1 MNRRTVSR
9 WGRPPRERLAPPALA
24 IALLLGLAAAATGSA
39 SGPGEPG
46 EPGRVPSGSA
56 PPLQLV
62 ETVPVETQLGNP
74 ELPAARDVWL
84 EMIQGARRTIDLE
97 QFYVST
103 WPGEPLEPVLA
114 EIGRA
119 AGRGV
124 RVRILIDAGM
134 HETSPQPADSLGK
147 VPGIEVRLLDMKKLA
162 GGIQHAK
169 LIMVDGEQVFEGSQN
184 FDWRSLEHIHEL
196 GVRVRDRRVAAAFGR
211 VFEMDWARGSAPG
224 PETAAASAATVAQ
237 PVPARPA
244 LSPEGLIP
252 IVEAPGDTA
261 LVWTSFSPGSLLPD
275 STAWDLDALA
285 RLLDGARHEV
295 VAQFLSYGTG
305 PPARRDTTL
314 DGALRRAAARGVRVK
329 LIVSDWEAGGHGMPD
344 FLSLMQ
350 VPNLQAKLSRVPEWS
365 KGYIPFARVEHCKYL
380 VVDSLWTWVGTS
392 NWEPSYF
399 HATRNAALTLRNRR
413 LALQARRIFEASWD
427 AKSALLL
434 QAGGTY
440 EPRVHA
446 ETPPPGESAYGR

>member
-134 HETSPQPADSLGK
+134 HETYPQPADSLGK
-147 VPGIEVRLLDMKKLA
+147 VPGIEA
-162 GGIQHAK
+162 G
-169 LIMVDGEQVFEGSQN
+169 
-184 FDWRSLEHIHEL
+184 
-196 GVRVRDRRVAAAFGR
+196 
-211 VFEMDWARGSAPG
+211 
-224 PETAAASAATVAQ
+224 
-237 PVPARPA
+237 
-244 LSPEGLIP
+244 
-252 IVEAPGDTA
+252 
-261 LVWTSFSPGSLLPD
+261 
-275 STAWDLDALA
+275 
-285 RLLDGARHEV
+285 
-295 VAQFLSYGTG
+295 
-305 PPARRDTTL
+305 
-314 DGALRRAAARGVRVK
+314 
-329 LIVSDWEAGGHGMPD
+329 
-344 FLSLMQ
+344 
-350 VPNLQAKLSRVPEWS
+350 
-365 KGYIPFARVEHCKYL
+365 
-380 VVDSLWTWVGTS
+380 
-392 NWEPSYF
+392 
-399 HATRNAALTLRNRR
+399 
-413 LALQARRIFEASWD
+413 
-427 AKSALLL
+427 
-434 QAGGTY
+434 
-440 EPRVHA
+440 
-446 ETPPPGESAYGR
+446 